1 MDALQSPLPWLILLP
16 LLLTLLTLARPG
28 AARWLDPPG
37 MALTVAASLWQWRIT
52 GRDGAQTLVPG
63 ELAERLGIMLRA
75 DGLAVNMA
83 LLTAIVIPAALVHAR
98 CYFRFRDEQHPGFS
112 PLVWLL
118 WATLNHI
125 WLATDVFTLYIG
137 VELLGLVA
145 VALIALG
152 SDARGLSAALR
163 YLLATLLGSLS
174 YLLGAGLLYGGHGTL
189 ALGELAPVVAPGGS
203 DSVALGLMLAG
214 LGLKAALYPVHGW
227 LPPAHASATTP
238 VSVLHS
244 ALVVKASVF
253 VMLRL
258 WLELG
263 EAFADTAATS
273 LLGLL
278 GVASILWGS
287 LMALRQHRLKLVV
300 AYSTVAQT
308 GYLLLFF
315 PLFDHAAAQAQEL
328 AVQGVLYQMLAHG
341 LAKAALFMA
350 VGNLI
355 LATGR
360 DHIESL
366 AGTGRF
372 LPMTLVTLGLAA
384 ASLMGLP
391 PAAGFIG
398 KWLLAQSAL
407 ESGLWGWVLVLVG
420 AGLLTAAYLFRVLRQ
435 AFLEGPEEDIFR
447 HPPRMLETTAFVLA
461 LLALVLGLASAAPL
475 SLLMH
480 TGGAS

>member
-1 MDALQSPLPWLILLP
+1 MDTLATPLPWLILLP
-16 LLLTLLTLARPG
+16 LLLALLTSARPG
-28 AARWLDPPG
+28 AARWVDPPG
-37 MALTVAASLWQWRIT
+37 MVLLVGASLWQWRLT
-52 GRDGAQTLVPG
+52 GREGPQTLVPG
-63 ELAERLGIMLRA
+63 ELADTLGIMLRA
-75 DGLAVNMA
+75 DGLAANMA
-83 LLTAIVIPAALVHAR
+83 LLTAVVITAGMVHAR
-98 CYFRFRDEQHPGFS
+98 RYFRFRDEHHAAFA
-112 PLVWLL
+112 PLAWLL

-137 VELLGLVA
+137 VEVLGLVA
-145 VALIALG
+145 VALIALDG
-152 SDARGLSAALR
+152 EARSLSAALR

-174 YLLGAGLLYGGHGTL
+174 YLVGAGLLYGSHGSL
-189 ALGELAPVVAPGGS
+189 ALGELAMAVRPGGS
-203 DSVALGLMLAG
+203 DSVGLGLMFAG

-227 LPPAHASATTP
+227 LPPAHGSATTP
-238 VSVLHS
+238 VSILHS

-263 EAFADTAATS
+263 ASFADTAAAN

-287 LMALRQHRLKLVV
+287 LMALRQQRLKLVV

-308 GYLLLFF
+308 GFLLLCF
-315 PLFDHAAAQAQEL
+315 PLLDNVAEQAREL
-328 AVQGVLYQMLAHG
+328 AIQGVLYQMLAHG

-480 TGGAS
+480 TGGAA